1 MGQGYFMVCLMAHM
15 PYMHIENDDG
25 KMVETSRG
33 SSISRSPT
41 WVAWHLRRDSAW
53 AIWRSLIFRDS
64 QNAQASWSVYI
75 YTHSMECAPL
85 SPYVQFDSL
94 STPEW
99 VFLRTTGWSSH
110 WVTDKVWLL
119 SLVDWIPQDPIADWA
134 NLDELPRVCG
144 WIFSWLYNSIFSF
157 KIVIPRS
164 ETYFICQKVY
174 IYIYTH
180 SIPFDRP
187 YASCGDSLNN

>member
-1 MGQGYFMVCLMAHM
+1 MCIYICI
-15 PYMHIENDDG
+15 YIY
-25 KMVETSRG
+25 
-33 SSISRSPT
+33 
-41 WVAWHLRRDSAW
+41 
-53 AIWRSLIFRDS
+53 
-64 QNAQASWSVYI
+64 VYI

-99 VFLRTTGWSSH
+99 VFLRTTGWSFY

-144 WIFSWLYNSIFSF
+144 WIFSWLYNSMFSF
-157 KIVIPRS
+157 KIVIPWS
-164 ETYFICQKVY
+164 ETYFICQKVCIY
-174 IYIYTH
+174 IYIHIQSNLTAHMLHAGIPSTTRKYQTGVWMCLGH
-180 SIPFDRP
+180 SWFSDQNIVLEKMVWASPHTQKIPNRSHQPVD
-187 YASCGDSLNN
+187 CC